1 MDKAGRVIYMGAL
14 SKVLPP
20 FVRLSYMVLPPPL
33 LGRYRQ
39 SRALFRQGASVLE
52 QCVLAE
58 YIRSG
63 ELARQV
69 RRLRKDYQEKG
80 EIMERFLVKA
90 FGDRI
95 RVSRIVSGVYCHITL
110 KSPDTEDIL
119 LKKAAKKGC
128 RVLSV
133 QSFYENR
140 NLETEKEFLL
150 SFSKIPGCQLKDA
163 VEALKTAWSEKE
175 GD

>member
-1 MDKAGRVIYMGAL
+1 
-14 SKVLPP
+14 
-20 FVRLSYMVLPPPL
+20 
-33 LGRYRQ
+33 
-39 SRALFRQGASVLE
+39 
-52 QCVLAE
+52 
-58 YIRSG
+58 
-63 ELARQV
+63 
-69 RRLRKDYQEKG
+69 
-80 EIMERFLVKA
+80 MERFLVKA